1 MVKKVLLNIQV
12 LFNYAKIRLGKY
24 FLRFGIGLVCL
35 AILSAALIG
44 FSPQSATAG
53 APENAAA
60 AQTEEAVSQALPKYV
75 FLFIGDGM
83 SHVQVNAAQVY
94 NGNNTEGAVTPGPL
108 NFTQFP
114 VAGVATTYDST
125 SFCPD
130 SASTATAV
138 SCGVKTHSGVIGLEM
153 DKTTAPTSIT
163 ELLKADGKKIGIVSS
178 VTINHATPA
187 AFYAHVASRNDY
199 YDIAMQMANSDFD
212 YFGGGSINQAYGPT
226 KNRLSA
232 YSILTN
238 HGYTVANTK
247 EEIEALDSNSGKV
260 FAQSPELQDSG
271 AMPYTVDVKSGDL
284 TLADF
289 VRKGIDVLDNE
300 NGFFMMCESGK
311 IDWACHA
318 NDALSTINDT
328 LGFESAVQIAV
339 DFMNKHPEETL
350 ILVTGDHETGGMTIG
365 YAATGYDTAFSIL
378 NKQKMSYVAFDELI
392 GDMKEQNP
400 NLELSDVMP
409 VIKENF
415 GLIAPSDTDA
425 AIEAN
430 APYVMTDYEFAKLE
444 AGFAES
450 MKPKEERTATDEA
463 ALLYGTYDPMSVT
476 LTHILNNKAG
486 IGWTSYSHTGTPV
499 PVYATGA
506 GAELFG
512 GSYDNTD
519 MFKKLVAVC
528 GL

>member
-1 MVKKVLLNIQV
+1 MVRKVYLRITVLLTCLV
-12 LFNYAKIRLGKY
+12 LA
-24 FLRFGIGLVCL
+24 
-35 AILSAALIG
+35 AAALIG
-44 FSPQSATAG
+44 FSVQPAAAG
-53 APENAAA
+53 APEAAIET
-60 AQTEEAVSQALPKYV
+60 QTEETVSQNMPKYV

-83 SHVQVNAAQVY
+83 SHVQVNAAQVF
-94 NGNNTEGAVTPGPL
+94 NGNNTAGEVTPGPL

-130 SASTATAV
+130 SASTATAL
-138 SCGVKTHSGVIGLEM
+138 SCGVKTHSGVIGLEV
-153 DKTTAPTSIT
+153 DKTTAPDSIT

-187 AFYAHVASRNDY
+187 AFYSHIASRNDY
-199 YDIAMQMANSDFD
+199 YDIALQMANSNFD
-212 YFGGGSINQAYGPT
+212 YFGGGSINQAYGST

-232 YSILTN
+232 YSILAN
-238 HGYTVANTK
+238 HGYTIAKTK
-247 EEIEALDSNSGKV
+247 DAIEALDSSSGKV
-260 FAQSPELQDSG
+260 FAQSPVLQDSG

-289 VRKGIDVLDNE
+289 VRKGIDVLDND
-300 NGFFMMCESGK
+300 NGFFLMAESGK

-318 NDALSTINDT
+318 NDALSTITDT
-328 LGFESAVQIAV
+328 LGFEDAIQVAV
-339 DFMNKHPEETL
+339 DFMNEHPDETL

-378 NKQKMSYVAFDELI
+378 NKQKISYVAFDEMI

-400 NLELSDVMP
+400 NLKLADVLP

-415 GLIAPSDTDA
+415 GLIAPSDADA
-425 AIEAN
+425 AVEAN
-430 APYVMTDYEFAKLE
+430 AAFVMTDYEFSKLE

-450 MKPKEERTATDEA
+450 MKAKEERSASEES
-463 ALLYGTYDPMSVT
+463 ALLYGTYDPLSVT

-486 IGWTSYSHTGTPV
+486 IGWTSYAHTGTPV
-499 PVYATGA
+499 PVYAVGA

-519 MFKKLVAVC
+519 IFSKLVTVC

>member
-1 MVKKVLLNIQV
+1 MIRKV
-12 LFNYAKIRLGKY
+12 FAR
-24 FLRFGIGLVCL
+24 
-35 AILSAALIG
+35 
-44 FSPQSATAG
+44 ATAYLMCLVF
-53 APENAAA
+53 AAA
-60 AQTEEAVSQALPKYV
+60 ALTGCMTAQAAAPETANTAVAVADDTTNATTAMPKYV

-94 NGNNTEGAVTPGPL
+94 EGNNTEGEVAPGPL

-130 SASTATAV
+130 SASTATAL
-138 SCGVKTHSGVIGLEM
+138 SCGIKTHSGVIGLEV
-153 DKTTAPTSIT
+153 DKTTAPSSIT
-163 ELLKADGKKIGIVSS
+163 ELLKAQGKKIGIVSS

-187 AFYAHVASRNDY
+187 AFYAHVASRNSY
-199 YDIAMQMANSDFD
+199 YDIALQMANSNFD
-212 YFGGGSINQAYGPT
+212 YFGGGSISKAYGSG
-226 KNRLSA
+226 NNLLSA
-232 YSILTN
+232 YSILGN
-238 HGYTVANTK
+238 HGYTIADTNS
-247 EEIEALDSNSGKV
+247 EIEALNSGSGKV
-260 FAQSPELQDSG
+260 YALSPVLQDSG
-271 AMPYTVDVKSGDL
+271 AMPYSVDLKDGDL
-284 TLADF
+284 VLADY
-289 VRKGIDVLDNE
+289 VRKGIDVLNND

-318 NDALSTINDT
+318 NDALSTITDT
-328 LGFESAVQIAV
+328 LGFADAIQVAV
-339 DFMNKHPEETL
+339 DFMNEHPDDTL

-392 GDMKEQNP
+392 GAMKEANP
-400 NLELSDVMP
+400 NLKLSDVLP

-415 GLIAPSDTDA
+415 GLIAPDDADA
-425 AIEAN
+425 AVEAN
-430 APYVMTDYEFAKLE
+430 AAYVLSDYEYSKLE
-444 AGFAES
+444 AAFAES
-450 MKPKEERTATDEA
+450 MKPKEERSATEEA
-463 ALLYGTYDPMSVT
+463 SLLYGTYDPLSVT

-486 IGWTSYSHTGTPV
+486 IGWTSYAHTGTPV

-519 MFKKLVAVC
+519 IFSKLVTVC